1 MFKTSTCIVPYPI
14 SFSSLSLLPH
24 PLEFLLLPPPLPPPP
39 LHQGQRRDWQSYN
52 ANINTVQ
59 ILGARLLL
67 NISMIDL
74 KIASKTFL
82 QIEFF
87 VCLIGSKNQR
97 YINKGWM
104 LFYENMYTYLLSKYL
119 YIDINIYMFT
129 FCCSFFFFLSFS
141 FSMSLA

>member
-1 MFKTSTCIVPYPI
+1 M
-14 SFSSLSLLPH
+14 
-24 PLEFLLLPPPLPPPP
+24 
-39 LHQGQRRDWQSYN
+39 
-52 ANINTVQ
+52 
-59 ILGARLLL
+59 L
-67 NISMIDL
+67 NISIIDL

-141 FSMSLA
+141 FSMSLAWASFFANCSCRFFITSSCFAFISSNVTRPEAFIINNLFGWELGDNGTGKWSYLRPFCARPYVTS